1 MPRARLSPSGRSVL
15 LLMAALA
22 LGACAG
28 RVGMP
33 TRDIDVIGVVGR
45 GDVSVKPD
53 MALARLGA
61 EARRPTLAEATADVT
76 QRMNAVLERVRTLGV
91 RAEDI
96 ATIRYAIEPQI
107 ARRPPTPDGV
117 EDPGRITGY
126 RVSNIVQLKV
136 RDVAAVGRVVD
147 GAVGAGAN
155 VLQGVQFVLDDRKA
169 AEATARE
176 RAVTSARET
185 AMQLAKAAGATLGPL
200 VSLTENVGVRPVG
213 APRDAVAFSVSG
225 PGPIEA
231 GELTVVV
238 TVEARYQIGTR

>member
-1 MPRARLSPSGRSVL
+1 MTRAAISASGPGTL
-15 LLMAALA
+15 LLIAALA
-22 LGACAG
+22 LAACAG
-28 RVGMP
+28 PVGMS
-33 TRDIDVIGVVGR
+33 TRDANVIGVVGR

-53 MALARLGA
+53 TAIARLGA

-107 ARRPPTPDGV
+107 ARRPPTPEGV

-126 RVSNIVQLKV
+126 RVSNVVQLKV

-147 GAVGAGAN
+147 GAVAAGAN
-155 VLQGVQFVLDDRKA
+155 VVQGVQFALDDRTA

-176 RAVTSARET
+176 RAVKSAHDT
-185 AMQLAKAAGATLGPL
+185 AVQLAKSAGLTLGPL

-213 APRDAVAFSVSG
+213 APRDAMAFSVAG
-225 PGPIEA
+225 AGPIEA